1 MPSLPVLIAITL
13 GVCGVVAVA
22 FWLRR
27 SRRDRPA
34 GDAAGTRPTAPV
46 QRMQLLTTGE
56 LSDRLGLPVERLQ
69 AHVSQYREV
78 LIPKPGGRQRR
89 LEVPDEATKQL
100 QRTIL
105 KRLLAAANSHP
116 MACGFEEGASIVD
129 AALPHE
135 GKQVVVKMDI
145 RQFFESTSAQRV
157 QAWFAS
163 IGWDDEAAVLL
174 TRLTT
179 CNGHLPQGA
188 PTSPRLT
195 NLVNARLDQAL
206 LLVARQHGG
215 HYSRYAD
222 DITMS
227 FSNRRGRKIRGIVQV
242 VRRILRSFGYTMHG
256 GRKLKILRQHQ
267 PQKVLGLIVNQRVA
281 LPRKTRR
288 WIRAVRH
295 NLDLGKP
302 ITLTEQQLLGWEALA
317 RMVQSQRDED

>member
-1 MPSLPVLIAITL
+1 MPSPPVLIAVVL
-13 GVCGVVAVA
+13 GICGLSAVVIWLLRSRHGATPSAGGNSSVDVAVG
-22 FWLRR
+22 R
-27 SRRDRPA
+27 
-34 GDAAGTRPTAPV
+34 T
-46 QRMQLLTTGE
+46 QLLTVAE
-56 LSDRLGLPVERLQ
+56 LSDRLGIPVEQLKTHQ
-69 AHVSQYREV
+69 AEYREV

-89 LEVPDEATKQL
+89 LEVPDEATKRL

-135 GKQVVVKMDI
+135 GKNVVVKMDI
-145 RQFFESTSAQRV
+145 RRFFESTSAQRV

-163 IGWDDEAAVLL
+163 IGWDDEAAALL

-179 CNGHLPQGA
+179 CHGHLPQGA

-206 LLVARQHGG
+206 LLVARHHGG

-227 FSNRRGRKIRGIVQV
+227 FSHRRGRRIRGIVQV
-242 VRRILRSFGYTMHG
+242 VRRVLRSFGYAMHG

-281 LPRKTRR
+281 LPRETRR

-295 NLDLGKP
+295 RFDSGQP
-302 ITLTEQQLLGWEALA
+302 ITITEQQLLGWEALA
-317 RMVQSQRDED
+317 RMVKTQRDED